1 MHVTVDKLFLGKLG
15 ITNFSPCFVLRKK
28 KQKQKQKRKKLILLT
43 WISKLQILKKLVCV
57 DLHVHESNISLF
69 HFRVYIHIKSVG
81 A

>member
-28 KQKQKQKRKKLILLT
+28 KQKQKMKKLILLT

-57 DLHVHESNISLF
+57 YLHVHESDISLF
-69 HFRVYIHIKSVG
+69 YFRVYVYIKSVG
-81 A
+81 V